1 MKKLQQ
7 DTNRETAKLSPL
19 SSGKIDK
26 YEYLTSNEIL
36 PSDQKQ
42 IIEQAKFTYPP
53 LGNAFQKQPKRTEE
67 QRRKQV
73 VAIANQN
80 KRLATFKSKIS

>member
-1 MKKLQQ
+1 MKIDDKIR
-7 DTNRETAKLSPL
+7 DEKAKLSPL

-53 LGNAFQKQPKRTEE
+53 LGNAFQKQQKRTEE

>member
-1 MKKLQQ
+1 M
-7 DTNRETAKLSPL
+7 
-19 SSGKIDK
+19 
-26 YEYLTSNEIL
+26 

-73 VAIANQN
+73 VAIANQS